1 MFEPLIR
8 LSSFLTKEIAEVVRQ
23 PRLILSL
30 ILGPFLVLLL
40 FGVGYI
46 GDRPLLRTAMVLPES
61 GSELDPAALE
71 QLIGTNFTL
80 LDEPMTEEQALA
92 MLHSNQLDVVQVLP
106 ADIRQR
112 VLAGEQPSIRFYSN
126 SINPLDEQWIQ
137 YLAYA
142 EVNEINKAILL
153 QTTGETQNEA
163 RTARSEIASTRE
175 QLLALEQGLAQSDP
189 QELQASIRRLQ
200 ETTAILL
207 ASPFLLRNTAEAT
220 DLRAEIQ
227 QLQSDLA
234 TIDTAISNGDL
245 EQQRER
251 VIATRQRL
259 DTVDE
264 QLALFSDLPPQ
275 AIVSPLQPEYQN
287 VRGEPYDLMTFYVP
301 AVLALLVQHIAVAL
315 GSLSIVRERLLGT
328 MEYFRVA
335 PVTMFQMIVGK
346 YLAYTVFVAVIAGV
360 LLTLMQVLNIPFAGS
375 PWLFVGLLLL
385 LTVAALGLGFLI
397 SVLSSSESQ
406 AIQLSL
412 LVLLMSIFFSGFFL
426 PLTNFLAPVRLVGYT
441 LPITHGIS
449 GFQDILLR
457 GTAPNDF
464 VWIALGA
471 IALTSFVI
479 VQIATPIVARR
490 A

>member
-46 GDRPLLRTAMVLPES
+46 GDRPVLRTAMIVPES
-61 GSELDPAALE
+61 GSEINPEALR
-71 QLIGTNFTL
+71 QLVGANFTL
-80 LDEPMTEEQALA
+80 VEETLNQEQALA
-92 MLHSNQLDVVQVLP
+92 MLRANQLDVVQVLP
-106 ADIRQR
+106 ADIRDR
-112 VLAGEQPSIRFYSN
+112 VLAGEQPSIEFYSN

-153 QTTGETQNEA
+153 QTTGETQDEA
-163 RTARSEIASTRE
+163 RAARAEIASTRE
-175 QLLALEQGLAQSDP
+175 QLLAIEEGLAQSDP
-189 QELQASIRRLQ
+189 QELQASVRRLEQ
-200 ETTAILL
+200 TTTLLL
-207 ASPFLLRNTAEAT
+207 ASPFLLRNSDEAA
-220 DLRAEIQ
+220 DLRAELE
-227 QLQSDLA
+227 QLQRDLQA
-234 TIDTAISNGDL
+234 IDTAIDNGDL
-245 EQQRER
+245 AAQQER
-251 VIATRQRL
+251 IVTTRQRL
-259 DTVDE
+259 DTVDQ

-275 AIVSPLQPEYQN
+275 AIVSPLQPAYQN
-287 VRGEPYDLMTFYVP
+287 LRGEPYDLMTYYVP

-335 PVTMFQMIVGK
+335 PVTMFQMVVGK
-346 YLAYTVFVAVIAGV
+346 YLAYTIFVAVIAGV
-360 LLTLMQVLNIPFAGS
+360 LLALMQVLNIPFAGS
-375 PWLFVGLLLL
+375 PWLFAGLLLL
-385 LTVAALGLGFLI
+385 LTVAALGVGFLI

-426 PLTNFLAPVRLVGYT
+426 PLTNFLAPVRVVGYT

-457 GTAPNDF
+457 GTAPSEF
-464 VWIALGA
+464 VWLALGA
-471 IALTSFVI
+471 IALITFLI